1 MDVDRLKDN
10 EHLGHHLLPERMNER
25 FPLPTEDWFTTSLA
39 SHQPITTDM
48 SGVLLGLLMLGRCR
62 HCIP

>member
-48 SGVLLGLLMLGRCR
+48 LEFFLDLLMLGRCR